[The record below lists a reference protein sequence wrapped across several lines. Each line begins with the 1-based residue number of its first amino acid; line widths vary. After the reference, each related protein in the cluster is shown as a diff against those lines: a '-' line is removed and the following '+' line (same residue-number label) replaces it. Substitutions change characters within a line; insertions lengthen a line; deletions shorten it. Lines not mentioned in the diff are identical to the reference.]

1 MSRTNLRRPS
11 TRFPLR
17 AKSLSSS
24 WVSAIAVTGAAPVD
38 GAYFLYD
45 RLGTG
50 TNWQAVTSAAS
61 TRTTA
66 NTGLTAAAGTFVD
79 FKIVVDAAAGNVFF
93 YTNSVIAVTNSANI
107 PKTSGAAF
115 GPLMSIV
122 KSAGTTSRAVTLDWW
137 YMRQDFTTPR

>member
-1 MSRTNLRRPS
+1 
-11 TRFPLR
+11 
-17 AKSLSSS
+17 
-24 WVSAIAVTGAAPVD
+24 
-38 GAYFLYD
+38 
-45 RLGTG
+45 
-50 TNWQAVTSAAS
+50 
-61 TRTTA
+61 
-66 NTGLTAAAGTFVD
+66 
-79 FKIVVDAAAGNVFF
+79 VFF